1 MAPFKR
7 QHESQ
12 GEEKNERLSQRWTA
26 RGLSRRDFL
35 RLSGAG
41 VSAATLT
48 ALLAACGSDAAPTA
62 APAASTAPST
72 AASAAPSTAASAAP
86 SSAASAA
93 PSAAASAAPGGAA
106 STATRAAGTAAAGT
120 PVAGAGGASS
130 LPSGG
135 KYSTLEAVGKK
146 GGHITEGGTSEVKT
160 FNGMVSSDVPSN
172 NMIALIFNRLL
183 TLNPDT
189 ALPYADLATAVPSR
203 ENGGVSQDGLTYTF
217 KLRNDVKWHDG
228 QQFTSKDVVYTY
240 TTMQKKELG
249 SPRTAELNDRV
260 ESITAPDDYTVVFK
274 LKKIVAPFLVSN
286 MYAIV
291 PEHILKEVAADQMKA
306 HPFSTGDAKAT
317 IGTGPFKFG
326 SYAKGDSVTV
336 VKNASYFR
344 GEPALDQYIYKVVK
358 DGNVLVQSLKTGE
371 VDYGAI
377 TAALFDE
384 MTKQQNVNAVKYDSY
399 NFFFYAYQL
408 DSTKTT
414 LFQEKAVR
422 QALTY
427 ALDREAMLK
436 AIRFGLGVVGVGT
449 EPVLSWAYAPDQI
462 TTKYTYDVNKA
473 NQLLDGA
480 GWVKGADGI
489 RAKEGKKLRFTLW
502 SYSGDPVVDGYLATM
517 QQLWKAI
524 GVDCTPKTEEFS
536 TFVSRLTESHDF
548 EIAMVGF
555 NWDPDPDQQSMWATQ
570 SYGGGFNLGKY
581 SNPQVDDI
589 LAKALVELD
598 QEKRKQLYIQMQNIL
613 ADEVPSVILYFS
625 QRLDGINKRL
635 HNFFPNA
642 VGTGPRWAAHTWW
655 VEDGK

>member
-7 QHESQ
+7 QHEPQ
-12 GEEKNERLSQRWTA
+12 GEEKNEQLSQRWTA

-48 ALLAACGSDAAPTA
+48 ALLAACGSDAAPTS

-72 AASAAPSTAASAAP
+72 AASVAP
-86 SSAASAA
+86 SSAA
-93 PSAAASAAPGGAA
+93 SAAASAAPGGAV
-106 STATRAAGTAAAGT
+106 STVTRTAGTAATGT
-120 PVAGAGGASS
+120 SGAGGAAGF
-130 LPSGG
+130 PSGG
-135 KYSTLEAVGKK
+135 KFSTLEAVAKK
-146 GGHITEGGTSEVKT
+146 GGHITEGGTTEVKT
-160 FNGMVSSDVPSN
+160 FNAMVSSDVPSN
-172 NMIALIFNRLL
+172 NMIALIFNYLVN
-183 TLNPDT
+183 LNPDT

-203 ENGGVSQDGLTYTF
+203 ENGGISQDGLTYTF

-228 QQFTSKDVVYTY
+228 KQFTAKDVVFTY

-249 SPRTAELNDRV
+249 SQRTSELNDRL
-260 ESITAPDDYTVVFK
+260 ESVTAPDDYTVVFK
-274 LKKIVAPFLVSN
+274 LKKIVAPFLTGN

-291 PEHILKEVAADQMKA
+291 PEHILKDVAADQIKA

-317 IGTGPFKFG
+317 IGTGPFKFS
-326 SYAKGDSVTV
+326 SYTKGDNVTV

-377 TAALFDE
+377 TAALFEE
-384 MTKQQNVNAVKYDSY
+384 MTKQANVNAVKYDSY

-408 DSTKTT
+408 DAAKTT

-422 QALTY
+422 QALLY

-436 AIRFGLGVVGVGT
+436 AIRFGLGAVGAGT

-462 TTKYTYDVNKA
+462 KTKYAYDANKA

-480 GWVKGADGI
+480 GWVKGSDGI
-489 RAKEGKKLRFTLW
+489 RAKDGKKLSFTLW
-502 SYSGDPVVDGYLATM
+502 TFSGDPVADGYLASM

-524 GVDCTPKTEEFS
+524 GVDCIPKTEEFS

-548 EIAMVGF
+548 EMAMIGF
-555 NWDPDPDQQSMWATQ
+555 NWGVDPDQQTMWVTQ
-570 SYGGGFNLGKY
+570 SYGGGFNLGRY

-589 LAKALVELD
+589 TAKALVELD
-598 QEKRKQLYIQMQNIL
+598 QEKRKALYIEMQNIL
-613 ADEVPSVILYFS
+613 SDEVPSVILYFS
-625 QRLDGINKRL
+625 QRLDGVNKRL

-642 VGTGPRWAAHTWW
+642 VGSGPRWAAHTWW

>member
-1 MAPFKR
+1 MASFKR

-12 GEEKNERLSQRWTA
+12 DEEKNEQLSQRWTA
-26 RGLSRRDFL
+26 RGFSRRDFL

-48 ALLAACGSDAAPTA
+48 ALLAACGSDAAPTSAPA
-62 APAASTAPST
+62 ASTAPSTAASTAPST

-86 SSAASAA
+86 S
-93 PSAAASAAPGGAA
+93 AAASAAPGGAV

-120 PVAGAGGASS
+120 PAAGGAAGF
-130 LPSGG
+130 PSGG
-135 KYSTLEAVGKK
+135 KYSTLEAVAKK
-146 GGHITEGGTSEVKT
+146 GGHITEGATTEVKT
-160 FNGMVSSDVPSN
+160 FNSMVSSDVPSN
-172 NMIALIFNRLL
+172 NMISLIFNFLVRN
-183 TLNPDT
+183 NPDT

-203 ENGGVSQDGLTYTF
+203 ENGGISQDGLTYTF

-228 QQFTSKDVVYTY
+228 QQFTAKDVVYTY

-249 SPRTAELNDRV
+249 SQRTSELNDRI
-260 ESITAPDDYTVVFK
+260 ESIMATDDYTVVFK

-291 PEHILKEVAADQMKA
+291 PEHILKDVAADQIKA

-317 IGTGPFKFG
+317 IGTGPFKFS
-326 SYAKGDSVTV
+326 SYAKGDNVTV
-336 VKNASYFR
+336 VKNAAYFR

-377 TAALFDE
+377 TAALYEE
-384 MTKQQNVNAVKYDSY
+384 MTKQANVNAQKYDTY

-408 DSTKTT
+408 DTAKTT

-422 QALTY
+422 QALLY

-436 AIRFGLGVVGVGT
+436 AIRFGLGVVGAGT

-462 TTKYTYDVNKA
+462 TTKYTYDAAKA

-489 RAKEGKKLRFTLW
+489 RAKDGKKLSFTLW
-502 SYSGDPVVDGYLATM
+502 TFSGDPVVDGYLASM
-517 QQLWKAI
+517 QQLWKAV
-524 GVDCTPKTEEFS
+524 GVDCIPKTEEFS

-548 EIAMVGF
+548 EMAMVGF
-555 NWDPDPDQQSMWATQ
+555 NWTVDPDQQTMWATQ

-581 SNPQVDDI
+581 SNAQIDDI
-589 LAKALVELD
+589 TSKALVELD
-598 QEKRKQLYIQMQNIL
+598 QEKRKAMYIQMQNIL
-613 ADEVPSVILYFS
+613 SDEVPSVILYFS
-625 QRLDGINKRL
+625 QGLVGVSKRA
-635 HNFFPNA
+635 HNFKPNA
-642 VGTGPRWAAHTWW
+642 VSTYWNAHTWW